1 MSHPMTALAKNGQ
14 PEGRLFYGKPLVFR
28 EKAHRYYWGG
38 ELVPSVTTILNNLG
52 KPGLI
57 QWAADEAVA
66 AKARGATDEEARNAH
81 TAKKEQGADI
91 GTQVHS
97 YAQDCLRAGHCLPMP
112 DDPLVKPACEGFAE
126 WFSAHDI
133 HAVEVERPVMYVSEE
148 IPASP
153 RFAGRCDFFGRID
166 GQLGVMDIKTA
177 NTVIDRKTGDLYREM
192 QLQTAAYE
200 VALITELRLNDGLA
214 RWILH
219 LDKKTG
225 AHKLYPKPSCP
236 MTAAAWL
243 ALARFDQMMR
253 AVKVG

>member
-1 MSHPMTALAKNGQ
+1 MTMLARNGH

-28 EKAHRYYWGG
+28 EKAHRYFWGG
-38 ELVPSVTTILNNLG
+38 EAVPSVTTILNNLG

-81 TAKKEQGADI
+81 TAKKEKGADI
-91 GTQVHS
+91 GTEVHS
-97 YAQDCLRAGHCLPMP
+97 YAQDCLRAGHYLPMS
-112 DDPLVKPACEGFAE
+112 DDPLIKPACEGFAE

-133 HAVEVERPVMYVSEE
+133 DAVEVERPVMYW
-148 IPASP
+148 SP
-153 RFAGRCDFFGRID
+153 DVPGRFAGRCDFFGRID
-166 GQLGVMDIKTA
+166 GELGVMDIKTS

-192 QLQTAAYE
+192 QLQTTAYE
-200 VALITELRLNDGLA
+200 VALTTELRLSDPLA

-225 AHKLYPKPSCP
+225 AHKLYAKPSCP
-236 MTAAAWL
+236 MTIAAWL
-243 ALARFDQMMR
+243 SLVRFDQMMR
-253 AVKVG
+253 VMSKAG